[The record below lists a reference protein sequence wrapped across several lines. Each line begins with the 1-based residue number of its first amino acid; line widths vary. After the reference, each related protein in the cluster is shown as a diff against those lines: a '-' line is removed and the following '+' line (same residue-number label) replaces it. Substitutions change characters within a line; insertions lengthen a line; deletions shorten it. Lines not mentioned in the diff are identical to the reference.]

1 MSKKELYKFIEK
13 KYKFLIQYEKD
24 ILLSFLY
31 QKFKEKRVDKEQDL
45 IDFSNMVLVE
55 YIK

>member
-13 KYKFLIQYEKD
+13 NYKFLIQYEKD

-31 QKFKEKRVDKEQDL
+31 QKFKEKRVEKEQDL

-55 YIK
+55 WVK

>member
-1 MSKKELYKFIEK
+1 MSKRELNKFIEK
-13 KYKFLIQYEKD
+13 NYKFLIQYEKD

-31 QKFKEKRVDKEQDL
+31 QKFKENRVEKEQDL

>member
-13 KYKFLIQYEKD
+13 NYKFLIQYEKD

-31 QKFKEKRVDKEQDL
+31 QKFKEKRVEKEQDL

-55 YIK
+55 WIK

>member
-1 MSKKELYKFIEK
+1 MSKKELAKFIEK
-13 KYKFLIQYEKD
+13 NYKYLIQYEKD

-31 QKFKEKRVDKEQDL
+31 QKFKDNKDKKEQDL

-55 YIK
+55 WIK

>member
-1 MSKKELYKFIEK
+1 MSKKELYKFIQK
-13 KYKFLIQYEKD
+13 NYKFLIQYEKD

-31 QKFKEKRVDKEQDL
+31 QKFKEKRVEKEQDL